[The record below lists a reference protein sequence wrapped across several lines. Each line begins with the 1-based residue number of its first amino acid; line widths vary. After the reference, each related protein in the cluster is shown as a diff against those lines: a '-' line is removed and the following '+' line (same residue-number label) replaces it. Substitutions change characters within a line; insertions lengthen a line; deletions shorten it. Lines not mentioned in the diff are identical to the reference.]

1 MDVQRAT
8 PQQDPGALL
17 TAQGVERMIEFGWP
31 PDLAQRAA
39 TTAEPAA
46 PGAPR
51 ASVNAQAGQASETA
65 KPSAH
70 PGA

>member
-1 MDVQRAT
+1 MDVEHAT
-8 PQQDPGALL
+8 PQQDPGALM
-17 TAQGVERMIEFGWP
+17 AQGVERMIEFGWP

-39 TTAEPAA
+39 AAAGAAA

-51 ASVNAQAGQASETA
+51 ASATAKAGQAAETG